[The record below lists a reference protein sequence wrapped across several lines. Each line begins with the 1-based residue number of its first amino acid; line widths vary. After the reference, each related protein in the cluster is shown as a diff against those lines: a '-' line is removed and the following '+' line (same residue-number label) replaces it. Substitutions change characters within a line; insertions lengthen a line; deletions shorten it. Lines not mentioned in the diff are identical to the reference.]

1 VTVKKETIFLVTKS
15 ANSGKIKLK
24 IKRIL
29 TKGKIMDDPDDPMV
43 TENEVPSYDV
53 IAEKI
58 KEIDNTI
65 VIYRIYYLF
74 STFMYRFQL
83 IKKDKMCMLEIP
95 RSLLENLNK
104 DGASSER
111 ELLQI
116 LDLNIENPDCW
127 TDIRA

>member
-1 VTVKKETIFLVTKS
+1 
-15 ANSGKIKLK
+15 
-24 IKRIL
+24 
-29 TKGKIMDDPDDPMV
+29 MDDPDDPMV

-74 STFMYRFQL
+74 NTFMYRFQL